1 MELTTEQ
8 PTFDLLNEMD
18 GILQQRIQDVELHK
32 NLMLQIAD
40 LKQKVRRERLQIDE
54 QWEGLIELEKKECEE
69 LNAEKDVIESQMKNE
84 HLAASKETLNKS
96 STLSIDKNTN
106 KLPPSR
112 VGNYTIIAKRLQGE
126 IKNLE
131 QNVADMKARLQ
142 HELEHKASIETKVR
156 EMRSAL
162 SLHRRQDPFTAPTT
176 PIQ

>member
-40 LKQKVRRERLQIDE
+40 LKQKIDE